1 MPQMMCAYEGRFGRL
16 FSVTSSGK
24 LVAHAH
30 REWQLVFNV
39 KGPRA
44 NFFIGNVSAPI
55 SEGQVLAI
63 PPWCVHS
70 KVPSR
75 KGPSSM
81 VSLLIA
87 APWLR
92 LLQANEVV
100 SLDLP
105 SMPWRAS
112 VSNQVRGLLTD
123 VCAAAFESADAS
135 LPHFELDVGRILS
148 LTLSQG
154 RERASCGFHPTL
166 RRMDHR
172 IRKALDI
179 IQIRKGRKISL
190 DTVAE
195 TVALSRPHFFKLF
208 KDCVGTSPL
217 HVVDCSRMEAA
228 VRMLGETDK
237 PIAQLAHALGFS
249 TQGHFTRFFVRHLFI
264 PPSSYRA
271 KLRIERSVQLHDEIG
286 CRKHDDRIDLAA
298 AGSST

>member
-1 MPQMMCAYEGRFGRL
+1 
-16 FSVTSSGK
+16 
-24 LVAHAH
+24 VAHAH
-30 REWQLVFNV
+30 REWQLIFNV
-39 KGPRA
+39 EGPQA
-44 NFFIGNVSAPI
+44 IFFIGNVSAPI

-63 PPWCVHS
+63 PPWCTHS
-70 KVPSR
+70 KVRSR
-75 KGPSSM
+75 QGPSSM

-87 APWLR
+87 APWL
-92 LLQANEVV
+92 LQLQASRVV

-105 SMPWRAS
+105 PTPWRAC
-112 VSNQVRGLLTD
+112 VSNEVRGLLTN
-123 VCAAAFESADAS
+123 VCAAAFESVDAS
-135 LPHFELDVGRILS
+135 LPYLEPNVGRILS
-148 LTLSQG
+148 LTMLQA
-154 RERASCGFHPTL
+154 RERASWEFHPTL
-166 RRMDHR
+166 RHMDHR

-195 TVALSRPHFFKLF
+195 TVALSRSHFFKLF

-217 HVVDCSRMEAA
+217 HVVDCSRMESA

-271 KLRIERSVQLHDEIG
+271 KLRIEG
-286 CRKHDDRIDLAA
+286 CRLHRGGSAA
-298 AGSST
+298 RDGRQ